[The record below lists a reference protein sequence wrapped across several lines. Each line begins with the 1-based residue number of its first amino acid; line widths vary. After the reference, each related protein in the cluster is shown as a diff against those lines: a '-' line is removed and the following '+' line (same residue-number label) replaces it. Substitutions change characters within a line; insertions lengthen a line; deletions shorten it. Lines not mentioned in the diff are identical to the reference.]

1 MSLPTSKATKKSSPA
16 VPHEFQPNM
25 EPTSNPRPSP
35 APMSKTTNIPN
46 YISDNGKE
54 NLDNTVP
61 NPTTSVWRS
70 SEQIRRMKDR
80 TQSIKKIMEIPPLK
94 IKTAPQYTRGLAQA
108 NQYLQ
113 LQEWAR
119 GGAFWRSGYWQ
130 QGEIFYSSGY
140 QQSHRRF
147 IGVSSAH
154 QKSEIP
160 RYLAPLLCKWTWT
173 TSKRRSG
180 HQRYI
185 HHYIH

>member
-1 MSLPTSKATKKSSPA
+1 MEEAILQQPTQPIDELEDINKLQHILVQEKRNKISLPTSKATKKSSPA

-46 YISDNGKE
+46 YISDNDKE
-54 NLDNTVP
+54 NLENTVP

-119 GGAFWRSGYWQ
+119 GGAF
-130 QGEIFYSSGY
+130 
-140 QQSHRRF
+140 
-147 IGVSSAH
+147 
-154 QKSEIP
+154 
-160 RYLAPLLCKWTWT
+160 
-173 TSKRRSG
+173 
-180 HQRYI
+180 
-185 HHYIH
+185 